1 MFDRSIDRC
10 PFTVW
15 SLHHCFGGGHPL
27 VSGWVVN
34 FFFFWE
40 STSTMLLHCIV
51 LFFFVWFVRIYTFC
65 CWIVRW
71 SVQNAFLS
79 LLLLFWWWSHIQRR
93 LDSVWCVL
101 TSSNRVAVLLPLCL
115 LSCLIGFSEKT
126 FEGETRLNVLSRLKR
141 LYISP

>member
-1 MFDRSIDRC
+1 LTKDFRECLIDRSIDRC

-51 LFFFVWFVRIYTFC
+51 LFFFVVWFVRIYTFC

-71 SVQNAFLS
+71 SVQNDFLVS
-79 LLLLFWWWSHIQRR
+79 CLSGVFLIFAAALLMDGATS
-93 LDSVWCVL
+93 SVVL
-101 TSSNRVAVLLPLCL
+101 TQFGVCWRVVT
-115 LSCLIGFSEKT
+115 E
-126 FEGETRLNVLSRLKR
+126 
-141 LYISP
+141 